1 MKVKHSV
8 YNQVQSLINIKE
20 ILNDSDNSY
29 PKKDGVPSRGSLT
42 YNNGY
47 YVDITVLF
55 IDIRGSKELSNIHKR
70 PVLAKIYR
78 AYISEVIA
86 VMRGNAKISEIFI
99 EGDGLWAVYDTLN
112 HEEVQSV
119 IDTAAQISSLI
130 LMLNK
135 KLISKKYSPLKVGIG
150 IEDGE
155 SLYMQAGY
163 KNSGINEVVWIGK
176 AVGESAK
183 LCNFGNREYS
193 DRQTMISTRVYG
205 MLSEQL
211 KALFEYN
218 SIRECYHGD
227 IINSSMEEYTGRI

>member
-1 MKVKHSV
+1 MKVKYSV
-8 YNQVQSLINIKE
+8 YSQEQSLRNIRE

-29 PKKDGVPSRGSLT
+29 PKKDGVPSRESLT

-47 YVDITVLF
+47 YVDITILF
-55 IDIRGSKELSNIHKR
+55 IDIRDSKKLSENHTR

-86 VMRGNAKISEIFI
+86 IMRGNTRISEIFI

-112 HEEVQSV
+112 NEQVQSV
-119 IDTAAQISSLI
+119 LTVAGKISSLI
-130 LMLNK
+130 RMLNK
-135 KLISKKYSPLKVGIG
+135 KLVSKKYSSLKVGIG

-163 KNSGINEVVWIGK
+163 KGSSIKEVVWIGK

-183 LCNFGNREYS
+183 LCNFGNRTNA
-193 DRQTMISTRVYG
+193 DGQIMISERVYS
-205 MLSEQL
+205 MLSKHQQT
-211 KALFEYN
+211 LFEYN
-218 SIRECYHGD
+218 YNRECYHG
-227 IINSSMEEYTGRI
+227 NVVNTPMEEYTKRI